1 MNFPNPENTI
11 LRTRWMTVIFT
22 DDDFSEVATRIL
34 SLLEADEGTSVC
46 ISRTE
51 LANLLLTEMTNEMP
65 QIIRKLHSGII
76 SEEEQ
81 KKVAK
86 LSKKKTPV
94 FVFFLSNKF
103 YAKKKKFFLKKKHKA
118 TTTINTSRELK
129 VTFVILY
136 TN

>member
-94 FVFFLSNKF
+94 FVFF
-103 YAKKKKFFLKKKHKA
+103 FFQ
-118 TTTINTSRELK
+118 
-129 VTFVILY
+129 
-136 TN
+136 TNFMP